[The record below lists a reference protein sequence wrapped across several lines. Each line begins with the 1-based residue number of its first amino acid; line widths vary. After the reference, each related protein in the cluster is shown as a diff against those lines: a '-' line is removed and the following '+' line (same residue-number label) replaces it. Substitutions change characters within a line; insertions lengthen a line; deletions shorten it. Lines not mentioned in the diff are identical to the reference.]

1 MGDRAEE
8 LKSLQEE
15 MYKKYKLT
23 AKEIEVIESVIKER
37 K

>member
-15 MYKKYKLT
+15 
-23 AKEIEVIESVIKER
+23 IKR
-37 K
+37 VLASGKNAVNAILILK